1 MFVETSALVEIL
13 TGGPQTEALLTRID
27 HASTDFHVSP
37 TVEFEATVVLASKLD
52 CSVADARGRVAAFV
66 DELGARRL
74 SITPA
79 VGELAIEAFARYG
92 KGRGHP
98 AKLNF
103 GDCFAYAA
111 AKSEGLP
118 LLFVGNDFAAT
129 DIGES

>member
-27 HASTDFHVSP
+27 LTSTEFYVSP
-37 TVEFEATVVLASKLD
+37 TVEFEATVVLTSKLD
-52 CSVADARGRVAAFV
+52 CSVADARGRVAGFV
-66 DELGARRL
+66 EELGAKRI

-79 VGELAIEAFARYG
+79 VGELAIEAFAKYG

-111 AKSEGLP
+111 ARSQGLP

-129 DIGES
+129 DMGDR